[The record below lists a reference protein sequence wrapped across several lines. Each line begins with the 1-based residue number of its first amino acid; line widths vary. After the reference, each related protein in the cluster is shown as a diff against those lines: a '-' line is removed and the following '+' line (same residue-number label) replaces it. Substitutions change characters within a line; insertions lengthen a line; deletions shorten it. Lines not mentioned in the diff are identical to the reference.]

1 MFDNFDDT
9 TLQIIEKAKEY
20 SKNKYKLGK
29 VGTEAFLYVMFS
41 DEESLCRI
49 LLEEYRVSLLEIEE
63 LMKDYVIIRS
73 SNEEYTEKL
82 KEVFKTAGVIAKDNG
97 SKKVYEEHLLFAL
110 LMIKN
115 TIFIHEIEDLN
126 LNSVSLLEDL
136 KEFFNLENNKEIDNY
151 STNLT
156 ELAKDNKLN
165 KLIGR
170 EKLLKSYGNYF
181 KKKK

>member
-136 KEFFNLENNKEIDNY
+136 KEFFNLENN
-151 STNLT
+151 
-156 ELAKDNKLN
+156 
-165 KLIGR
+165 
-170 EKLLKSYGNYF
+170 
-181 KKKK
+181 